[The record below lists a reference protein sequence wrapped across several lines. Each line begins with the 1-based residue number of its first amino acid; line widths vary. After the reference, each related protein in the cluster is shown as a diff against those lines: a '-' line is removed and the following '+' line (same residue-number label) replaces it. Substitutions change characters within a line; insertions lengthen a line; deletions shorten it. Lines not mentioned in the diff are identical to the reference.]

1 MAERGHRRREAGVV
15 VSDKGDKT
23 VTVKVSALVRHPGYG
38 KYVRRSTRCRVHD
51 EKNEARVGDRVEIM
65 ETRPI
70 SKTKR
75 WRLVSVLERAPA

>member
-1 MAERGHRRREAGVV
+1 MAERGHRRREAGVI

-23 VTVKVSALVRHPGYG
+23 VTVLVRTLVRHPRYG
-38 KYVRRSTRCRVHD
+38 KYVYRATRCRAHD
-51 EKNEARVGDRVEIM
+51 ERNEAHVGDRVEIV

>member
-1 MAERGHRRREAGVV
+1 MAERGHRRGEAGVV

-23 VTVKVSALVRHPGYG
+23 ITVVVRTVVKHPTYG

-51 EKNEARVGDRVEIM
+51 ESNDAHVGDRVEIM

-75 WRLVSVLERAPA
+75 WRLVNVLERAPA